1 MIQGGQALLSID
13 EKYEIASTE
22 AEVLKESVKEGKK
35 KSDALLETLKAV
47 LDEADMAIIEI
58 RKDAFDF

>member
-1 MIQGGQALLSID
+1 MKD
-13 EKYEIASTE
+13 
-22 AEVLKESVKEGKK
+22 GKK